1 MVPFYGW
8 GSTTSRLQSYYEEIT
23 LVLIAGGSIQVKPG
37 FYFDL
42 AVFFKMQ
49 LTWIKPASRLTLPNL
64 AGSFKKSKKPGFSWV
79 SWVCCQGNKTQPA
92 ELVTI
97 WVLEPSYPT
106 GYLGSGTQI
115 TMLLHFRTPYCY

>member
-1 MVPFYGW
+1 MDGVQLT
-8 GSTTSRLQSYYEEIT
+8 STLQSYYEEISI
-23 LVLIAGGSIQVKPG
+23 VLIA
-37 FYFDL
+37 
-42 AVFFKMQ
+42 FKMQ

-79 SWVCCQGNKTQPA
+79 SWVCCQGNKTQPV

-115 TMLLHFRTPYCY
+115 TMLLHFRTPLLLLMTHHEKTPLESFTVALTQP